1 MVITGCARHTATR
14 NFEKHMLLVKYAQSL
29 TWQDSTESVRLYNA
43 KSQLVTYAV
52 FVKSS
57 TYNIKSIQND
67 NAYSFKVCA

>member
-1 MVITGCARHTATR
+1 MAR
-14 NFEKHMLLVKYAQSL
+14 L
-29 TWQDSTESVRLYNA
+29 TESVRLYNA

>member
-1 MVITGCARHTATR
+1 MCKAYSHKKLWKAHVVSEICTVINMAR
-14 NFEKHMLLVKYAQSL
+14 L
-29 TWQDSTESVRLYNA
+29 TESVRLYNA

>member
-1 MVITGCARHTATR
+1 
-14 NFEKHMLLVKYAQSL
+14 MLLVKYAQSL